1 MNRIALAILK
11 NFHRFPWAYWKL
23 CRYAK
28 HTDKYPD
35 QEKYDHIQYM
45 MKKLVT
51 CGNIDLQV
59 FGKENLP
66 EEDGFLFYGNHQGL
80 FDVVGLVAAYDRP
93 FAGVFKKELRNIPLL
108 KQVIACTKSHAMDR
122 EDVRQSMKVIMK
134 VIEDVNNGKTFA
146 IFPEGTRS
154 RNGNEMLEFH
164 SGSFKCALKTKCR
177 VVPIAFVDSYKVL
190 DQKGSKPVKVQIHF
204 LDAIE
209 YEEYKDM
216 NTKELATLVHDRIEQ
231 KIKEVEGAF

>member
-11 NFHRFPWAYWKL
+11 NFYRFPWAYGKL

-28 HTDKYPD
+28 HPDKYSE

-45 MKKLVT
+45 LKKLVT

-59 FGKENLP
+59 YGRENIP
-66 EEDGFLFYGNHQGL
+66 EENGFMFYGNHQGL
-80 FDVVGLVAAYDRP
+80 FDIVALVAGFDRP
-93 FAGVFKKELRNIPLL
+93 FAGVFKKELCNVPLV
-108 KQVIACTKSHAMDR
+108 KQIAQCTKSHAMDR
-122 EDVRQSMKVIMK
+122 EDVRQSMKVIIK
-134 VIEDVNNGKTFA
+134 VTEEVKEGRIIA

-164 SGSFKCALKTKCR
+164 SGSFKCALKSRCKI
-177 VVPIAFVDSYKVL
+177 VPLAFVDTYKVL
-190 DQKGSKPVKVQIHF
+190 DEKGSKPVSVQMHF
-204 LDAIE
+204 LEPIE

-216 NTKELATLVHDRIEQ
+216 NTKELSQMVHDRIEE
-231 KIKEVEGAF
+231 KIKEATK